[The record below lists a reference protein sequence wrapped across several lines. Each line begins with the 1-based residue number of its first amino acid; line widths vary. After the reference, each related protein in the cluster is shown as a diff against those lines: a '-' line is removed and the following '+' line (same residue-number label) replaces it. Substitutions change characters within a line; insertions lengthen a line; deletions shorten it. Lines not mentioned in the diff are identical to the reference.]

1 MRVAATRR
9 RRKAVEDGNDAA
21 RRLRKTIRAAGG
33 SRCARCPCWV
43 LASALDVD
51 HIRPIAHGGEDVDEN
66 VQALCRPCHK
76 LKTRSD
82 FAFANTPF

>member
-1 MRVAATRR
+1 
-9 RRKAVEDGNDAA
+9 
-21 RRLRKTIRAAGG
+21 
-33 SRCARCPCWV
+33 V

-76 LKTRSD
+76 LKTRTD
-82 FAFANTPF
+82 FGFANTPF